1 MYDPRSQ
8 EGELMADPRFYS
20 YFFTRQDIRP
30 EQQLVQTAHAAL
42 LLGVNSQRGKDTVEV
57 IENSPLQQFGKAIK
71 PAETYFTVV
80 GVRNLDGLMAAWSI
94 LEKFGFKYEM
104 FFEPDLNDEPTS
116 IAVYPV
122 HEKHRGPLMAFG
134 LLKM

>member
-1 MYDPRSQ
+1 
-8 EGELMADPRFYS
+8 MADPRFYS
-20 YFFTRQDIRP
+20 YFFTRQDISP

-42 LLGVNSQRGKDTVEV
+42 LLGVNSQRGKDAVEV
-57 IENSPLQQFGKAIK
+57 IENSPVQQFGKGIN
-71 PAETYFTVV
+71 PGETYFTVV
-80 GVRNLDGLMAAWSI
+80 GVRNLDGLMAARSI

-104 FFEPDLNDEPTS
+104 FFEPDINDEPTS